1 MHFDISKF
9 PLFEG
14 IDGKSLASIEKL
26 MTIRDYIKDDVVIQE
41 KSVGNEIYILLKGVV
56 LIQKALTLD
65 ASDEDT
71 NKNKALIHL
80 RSEYYPF
87 FGEFAIIEE
96 NAKRTATVIADEDC
110 TMGVFK
116 RDDLL
121 AFLDQDHESGYYI
134 YRNISRV
141 LGTRL
146 KKSNHDVMKLTT
158 ALALILED

>member
-110 TMGVFK
+110 TMGFLSGMTCWLFWIRIMKAVITSIEISAGFWE
-116 RDDLL
+116 RD
-121 AFLDQDHESGYYI
+121 S
-134 YRNISRV
+134 
-141 LGTRL
+141 
-146 KKSNHDVMKLTT
+146 KKAITM
-158 ALALILED
+158 